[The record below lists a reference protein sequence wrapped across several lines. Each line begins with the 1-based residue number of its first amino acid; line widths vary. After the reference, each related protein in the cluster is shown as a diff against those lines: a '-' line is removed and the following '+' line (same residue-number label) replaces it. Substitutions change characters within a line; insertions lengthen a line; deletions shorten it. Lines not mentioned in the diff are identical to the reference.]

1 MKCFVTDGSA
11 LAFGWK
17 AEVHKK
23 GSDLGVK
30 MVSQQDYY
38 ALRDLIQLE
47 TRLVTVQQRMAR
59 LEHET
64 KLLQQRINKTYSALG
79 LEQKK

>member
-23 GSDLGVK
+23 GADLGVK
-30 MVSQQDYY
+30 IVSQQDYNM
-38 ALRDLIQLE
+38 LRDLIQLE
-47 TRLVTVQQRMAR
+47 TRLDAVFQRTVSLVEEAKR
-59 LEHET
+59 LRER
-64 KLLQQRINKTYSALG
+64 LNNIRVSLG
-79 LEQKK
+79 LEQQK